1 MGKMQPLELEERL
14 IDFAVRIGRVVD
26 ALPRSR
32 LGQHVAGQ
40 LVRSGTSPAP
50 NYAEGCAAESRRD
63 FIHKLSISLKELRE
77 TLIWLRIIQKAELL
91 PSARLDDLLDE
102 TDQLCRIIA
111 ASILTARRNGDD

>member
-77 TLIWLRIIQKAELL
+77 TLIWLRIIQKVELL

>member
-1 MGKMQPLELEERL
+1 MGEAQPRELEERL
-14 IDFAVRIGRVVD
+14 IDFAVRMGRVVD

-40 LVRSGTSPAP
+40 LVRSGTSPTP

-63 FIHKLSISLKELRE
+63 VIHKLSISLKELRE

-91 PSARLDDLLDE
+91 PSARLYDLLDE
-102 TDQLCRIIA
+102 TDQLCCIIA
-111 ASILTARRNGDD
+111 ASILTARRNGGD